1 MRALTRLER
10 ETSAADS
17 DSDEATVPQSRVV
30 PANAASPQQDS
41 SEEIR
46 EAMSELKV
54 QTSQEKGRA
63 SESTRRHP
71 YNKIDVGWSMRC
83 MDLLFKASF
92 SDFITDERNVECAAN
107 HLLPIIK
114 DYKLRQ
120 VAQGVEWMCRG
131 WKPEN
136 AAKLLRILFADW
148 LPDLAGVVFSMV
160 SMEWN
165 FSQGTSLCAAFLLMR
180 ESPEN
185 AAKFMSAWAV
195 TRRRQRGD
203 KEHALMV
210 TELISYLDAV
220 LEWGSDYFE
229 EFTNAF
235 FRSYKEVTTAMLAT
249 SIPKLHSSGQYTPA
263 EIQEMEAKDKTRD
276 RMDLATMLASLSK
289 FYESSLAASY
299 KLRQALKNYQASSTE
314 GGVQVKPQIL
324 DIVGLNVNEN
334 ER

>member
-1 MRALTRLER
+1 
-10 ETSAADS
+10 
-17 DSDEATVPQSRVV
+17 
-30 PANAASPQQDS
+30 
-41 SEEIR
+41 
-46 EAMSELKV
+46 
-54 QTSQEKGRA
+54 
-63 SESTRRHP
+63 
-71 YNKIDVGWSMRC
+71 
-83 MDLLFKASF
+83 
-92 SDFITDERNVECAAN
+92 
-107 HLLPIIK
+107 
-114 DYKLRQ
+114 
-120 VAQGVEWMCRG
+120 
-131 WKPEN
+131 
-136 AAKLLRILFADW
+136 
-148 LPDLAGVVFSMV
+148 MV

-185 AAKFMSAWAV
+185 AAKFMSYVCHFNFFSAWAV

-299 KLRQALKNYQASSTE
+299 KLVSTLFLKRDRRSRTIRHQALRVACK
-314 GGVQVKPQIL
+314 
-324 DIVGLNVNEN
+324 
-334 ER
+334 

>member
-1 MRALTRLER
+1 MKDNSLAPLVLAEVLFSSEEAISQESSSNSFVFRSNLTPKYYVGRSSQSVLLLPGAMRALTRLER

-136 AAKLLRILFADW
+136 AAKLLRILFA
-148 LPDLAGVVFSMV
+148 VIV
-160 SMEWN
+160 
-165 FSQGTSLCAAFLLMR
+165 
-180 ESPEN
+180 
-185 AAKFMSAWAV
+185 
-195 TRRRQRGD
+195 
-203 KEHALMV
+203 
-210 TELISYLDAV
+210 LIL
-220 LEWGSDYFE
+220 
-229 EFTNAF
+229 
-235 FRSYKEVTTAMLAT
+235 TTHLTIPGLAT
-249 SIPKLHSSGQYTPA
+249 
-263 EIQEMEAKDKTRD
+263 
-276 RMDLATMLASLSK
+276 
-289 FYESSLAASY
+289 
-299 KLRQALKNYQASSTE
+299 
-314 GGVQVKPQIL
+314 
-324 DIVGLNVNEN
+324 
-334 ER
+334 